1 MIPNPSVRESPKIK
15 ILKED
20 SGKVCS
26 AGVEDLFSLF
36 GFEHPHK
43 YIIKK
48 IMDAVLDKREFVILT
63 SR

>member
-20 SGKVCS
+20 SVEVCS
-26 AGVEDLFSLF
+26 VGVEDLFSLL
-36 GFEHPHK
+36 GFEHPLNNK
-43 YIIKK
+43 IKK